1 MSTPA
6 ETKRKFVKKL
16 SSERVRETYAKWVLK
31 RWAGENNFSTSLR
44 EGFPVAPP
52 TS

>member
-16 SSERVRETYAKWVLK
+16 SSERVKEAYAKWVLK
-31 RWAGENNFSTSLR
+31 RRAGENNFSTSLK
-44 EGFPVAPP
+44 EGFPVAAPA
-52 TS
+52 S